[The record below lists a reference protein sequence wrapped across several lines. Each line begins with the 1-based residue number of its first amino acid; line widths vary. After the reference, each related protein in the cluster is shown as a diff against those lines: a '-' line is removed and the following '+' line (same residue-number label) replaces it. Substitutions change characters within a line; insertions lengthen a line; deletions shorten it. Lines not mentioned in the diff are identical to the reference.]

1 MLLPTKKVEIDR
13 EFVVTTYSVL
23 LQSLTWDGTVHYSM
37 FNRKAG
43 SKEMDLTTPQALT
56 ENLEYDKKCLAITAE

>member
-1 MLLPTKKVEIDR
+1 M
-13 EFVVTTYSVL
+13 TTYSVL